1 MLPTTTWQAYN
12 LTDGDG
18 DGTGDSWYATRRRES
33 ARLGRPFMGDGMP
46 PRFRRDDLP
55 FLRWLRSAERRADFL
70 TDEDLER
77 VPSAEA
83 LARRYDLLVFPGHHE
98 YVTWHEF
105 HLIRDYRDLGGNLVF
120 LAADNL
126 HWRVVRVGSL
136 LRRKEQWRSIGRP
149 EAAIAGVQYRAND
162 HGTRGAYV
170 VRDTRCAPWLFR
182 GTRLRVGSK
191 FGWSGVEID
200 ASTAASPPGLCV
212 VAEIPHL
219 LGRTRTAQMTYYE
232 TPAGAKVFA
241 AGAFSL
247 PSGYRVMRVMLDNLW
262 ARLSRP

>member
-1 MLPTTTWQAYN
+1 M
-12 LTDGDG
+12 
-18 DGTGDSWYATRRRES
+18 
-33 ARLGRPFMGDGMP
+33 
-46 PRFRRDDLP
+46 
-55 FLRWLRSAERRADFL
+55 
-70 TDEDLER
+70 
-77 VPSAEA
+77 
-83 LARRYDLLVFPGHHE
+83 
-98 YVTWHEF
+98 
-105 HLIRDYRDLGGNLVF
+105 
-120 LAADNL
+120 
-126 HWRVVRVGSL
+126 
-136 LRRKEQWRSIGRP
+136 
-149 EAAIAGVQYRAND
+149 QYRAND

-182 GTRLRVGSK
+182 GTRLRVGSR

-232 TPAGAKVFA
+232 TPAAQGCSRPAR
-241 AGAFSL
+241 SPL

>member
-1 MLPTTTWQAYN
+1 
-12 LTDGDG
+12 
-18 DGTGDSWYATRRRES
+18 
-33 ARLGRPFMGDGMP
+33 MGDGMP

-55 FLRWLRSAERRADFL
+55 FLRWLQSAERRADFL
-70 TDEDLER
+70 TDDDLER

-83 LARRYDLLVFPGHHE
+83 LARRYDLLLFPGHHE
-98 YVTWHEF
+98 YVTEHEF
-105 HLIRDYRDLGGNLVF
+105 ELIGGYRDLGGNLAF

-136 LRRKEQWRSIGRP
+136 LRRKEQWRSIGHP

-170 VRDTRCAPWLFR
+170 VRNTRCAPWLFE
-182 GTRLRVGSK
+182 GTRLRVGSR

-200 ASTAASPPGLCV
+200 ASTSSSPAGLCV

-219 LGRTRTAQMTYYE
+219 LGPSRTAQMTYYE
-232 TPAGAKVFA
+232 SPGGAKVFA

-247 PSGYRVMRVMLDNLW
+247 PSGFRVMRVLLDNLW
-262 ARLSRP
+262 TRLSRP